1 MIKVQNKKDIYSK
14 SKQRQGIV
22 EEYRNI
28 AWACRNADGKVKAQL
43 ELKLESNVKDTKK
56 SFCTRRTVKEP
67 AR

>member
-1 MIKVQNKKDIYSK
+1 M
-14 SKQRQGIV
+14 

-28 AWACRNADGKVKAQL
+28 AWACRNADRKVKAEL
-43 ELKLESNVKDTKK
+43 ELKLGRNVKDTKK